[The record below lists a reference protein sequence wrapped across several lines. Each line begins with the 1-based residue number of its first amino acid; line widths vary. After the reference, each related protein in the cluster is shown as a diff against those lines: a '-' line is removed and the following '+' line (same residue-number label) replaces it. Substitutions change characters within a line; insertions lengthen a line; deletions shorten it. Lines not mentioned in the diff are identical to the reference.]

1 MRGRIVAVAILVS
14 LPGCAAWAQAPGRP
28 AARPFLPAIAP
39 RQGPLLVHVVYPD
52 PNQRITASD
61 STFFFGSTGDGRAR
75 LTVNGEPVDVAPN
88 GAFLAYV
95 ALPADTAPVMRFV
108 ARLEGDSAV
117 LDLPI
122 RTPNRFVPP
131 DTLWIRPD
139 RILPAGLRWAEPG
152 ERIRVSVVAAPGAA
166 VRLLL
171 PSGRIASLVADTF
184 SSREYG
190 PFDLAL
196 ARRPSVETRYVG
208 TFVAESIGGEL
219 PSVGSGPVGSF
230 RPDSARGAWIE
241 AFDARGALRVPL
253 PLRLAV
259 LDSGARSVV
268 VLDDDVRGAGNTDGA
283 ASGSPAP
290 DGTYHWLL
298 RNGTRAEVTGR
309 IGNSVRL
316 RLSQAAIA
324 WTDVSNVGAVL
335 PAGTPAPGATLGR
348 VRLFPG
354 DAAVTARLGLG
365 ERVPFRVDEDGA
377 RLTVTLYST
386 ASDVDFLQYG
396 PTDPLVQRVWW
407 AQPRA
412 DECTITFELAAPV
425 FGYRSRWDGTDL
437 VLEIRRPPSINRGRP
452 LRGRTVAVDPGHP
465 PGGATGPTGL
475 READANLEVARALRA
490 MLERA
495 GARVVMTRKAD
506 TSLGLYERT
515 NLAEAQ
521 HADILVSIHN
531 NAFPD
536 GVNPWT
542 NNGTSTYFYHPRATR
557 LALLIQQAMVRRM
570 GLRDLGIGRAD
581 LALARPTWMPA
592 VLTEGAFL
600 MIPEQ
605 ENALRAPA
613 FQERYARGVM
623 EGIEAFLRERAG
635 SR

>member
-1 MRGRIVAVAILVS
+1 MRGWNVAVAIFAG
-14 LPGCAAWAQAPGRP
+14 LPCAAWAQTPGRP
-28 AARPFLPAIAP
+28 AAHPLLPAIAP
-39 RQGPLLVHVVYPD
+39 RHGPLSLNVVYPD

-61 STFFFGSTGDGRAR
+61 STFFFGSTGSGRAR
-75 LTVNGEPVDVAPN
+75 LTINGEPVDVAPN
-88 GAFLAYV
+88 GAFLAYL
-95 ALPADTAPVMRFV
+95 ALPPDTAPVIRFV
-108 ARLEGDSAV
+108 ARLDGDSAV

-122 RTPNRFVPP
+122 LTPNRFVPP
-131 DTLWIRPD
+131 DTLWIRRD
-139 RILPAGLRWAEPG
+139 RMTPAGLHWAEPG

-166 VRLLL
+166 LRLAL
-171 PSGRIASLVADTF
+171 PSGRVVPLVADTF
-184 SSREYG
+184 STREYG

-196 ARRPSVETRYVG
+196 GRHPGVETRYVG
-208 TFVAESIGGEL
+208 SFAAESIGGPL
-219 PSVGSGPVGSF
+219 PPVGTGPLGAL
-230 RPDSARGAWIE
+230 RPDPGRAAWIE
-241 AFDARGALRVPL
+241 AFDGRDTLRVPL
-253 PLRLAV
+253 ALRLAV
-259 LDSGARSVV
+259 LDAATRPVV
-268 VLDDDVRGAGNTDGA
+268 VLDDDARRAGNTDGA
-283 ASGSPAP
+283 VSGSPAP

-309 IGNSVRL
+309 IGNGVRL

-335 PAGTPAPGATLGR
+335 PAGTPAPRATLGR
-348 VRLFPG
+348 LRLFPG
-354 DAAVTARLGLG
+354 AAAVTARLGLG
-365 ERVPFRVDEDGA
+365 ERVPFRLDEDGA
-377 RLTVTLYST
+377 RITVTLYGT

-396 PTDPLVQRVWW
+396 PTDALVRRVWW

-412 DECTITFELAAPV
+412 DECTVTFELAAPV

-437 VLEIRRPPSINRGRP
+437 VLEIRRPPPVDRGRP
-452 LRGRTVAVDPGHP
+452 LRGRTIAVDPGHP

-495 GARVVMTRKAD
+495 GARVVMTREAD

-542 NNGTSTYFYHPRATR
+542 NNGTSTYYYHPRATR
-557 LALLIQQAMVRRM
+557 LALLIQQAMLRRM
-570 GLRDLGIGRAD
+570 GLRDLGVGRAD

-605 ENALRAPA
+605 ENALRTAA

-623 EGIEAFLRERAG
+623 EGIEAFLRELAG